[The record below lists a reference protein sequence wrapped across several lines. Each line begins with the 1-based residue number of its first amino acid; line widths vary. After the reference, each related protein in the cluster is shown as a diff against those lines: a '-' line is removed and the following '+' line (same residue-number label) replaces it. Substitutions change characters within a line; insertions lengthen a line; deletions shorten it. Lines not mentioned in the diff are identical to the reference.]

1 MILFLCSALFRSSR
15 SMRGELHMRRN
26 SMKSF
31 LILNFATL
39 LTAIGVY
46 FFKYPNHFST
56 GGVSGITVVLGY
68 YLPNLSLG
76 AINWI
81 INLALLAL
89 GLLCIGKEFGLTTAY
104 VTVALS
110 AMLDLFEG
118 VFPLHQPLTE
128 QPFLELIFGVLLPAI
143 GSALLFH
150 ENASTG
156 GTDIIAM
163 ILKKYSSI
171 NIGSALFL
179 ADALIACS
187 TFLAF
192 GAQTGLFSILG
203 LGIKSIIV
211 NYVMENMNLNKSFTI
226 ITDEADEIIRFIKI
240 DLHRGATILSAQGM
254 FNRTDKTVIM
264 TAVSRA
270 QGIRLQKHI
279 KEVSPHAF
287 VLITNTS
294 EVIGKGFHGGI

>member
-1 MILFLCSALFRSSR
+1 MK
-15 SMRGELHMRRN
+15 GEFQ
-26 SMKSF
+26 MKSRMKIF
-31 LILNFATL
+31 LILNLATL
-39 LTAIGVY
+39 LTAVGVY

-76 AINWI
+76 AINWS
-81 INLALLAL
+81 INLVLLAL
-89 GLLCIGKEFGLTTAY
+89 GMLCIGREFGLTTAY

-118 VFPLHQPLTE
+118 FFPLNQPLTE

-179 ADALIACS
+179 VDALIACS
-187 TFLAF
+187 TFFAF
-192 GAQTGLFSILG
+192 GAETGLFSVFG

-211 NYVMENMNLNKSFTI
+211 NYVMENINLSKSFTI
-226 ITDEADEIIRFIKI
+226 ITDKAEQIIEFIKI
-240 DLHRGATILSAQGM
+240 DLHRGATIHSAQGM
-254 FNRTDKTVIM
+254 FNHTNKTVIM

-270 QGIRLQKHI
+270 QGIRLQKRI
-279 KEVSPHAF
+279 KEEDPHAF
-287 VLITNTS
+287 VMITNTS
-294 EVIGKGFHGGI
+294 EIIGKGFRGGI

>member
-1 MILFLCSALFRSSR
+1 MK
-15 SMRGELHMRRN
+15 GEFQ
-26 SMKSF
+26 MKSRMKIF
-31 LILNFATL
+31 LILNLATL
-39 LTAIGVY
+39 LTAVGVY

-76 AINWI
+76 AINWS
-81 INLALLAL
+81 INLVLLAL
-89 GLLCIGKEFGLTTAY
+89 GMLCIGREFGLTTAY

-118 VFPLHQPLTE
+118 FFPLNQPLTE

-179 ADALIACS
+179 VDALIACS
-187 TFLAF
+187 TFFAF
-192 GAQTGLFSILG
+192 GAETGLFSVFG

-211 NYVMENMNLNKSFTI
+211 NYVMENMNLSKSFTI
-226 ITDEADEIIRFIKI
+226 ITDKAERIIEFIKI
-240 DLHRGATILSAQGM
+240 DLHRGATIHSAQGM
-254 FNRTDKTVIM
+254 FNHTNKTVIM

-270 QGIRLQKHI
+270 QGIRLQKRI
-279 KEVSPHAF
+279 KEEDPHAF
-287 VLITNTS
+287 VMITNTS
-294 EVIGKGFHGGI
+294 EIIGKGFRGGI

>member
-1 MILFLCSALFRSSR
+1 
-15 SMRGELHMRRN
+15 MRRN

>member
-1 MILFLCSALFRSSR
+1 ME
-15 SMRGELHMRRN
+15 GEFQ
-26 SMKSF
+26 MKSRMKIF
-31 LILNFATL
+31 LILNLATL
-39 LTAIGVY
+39 LTAVGVY

-76 AINWI
+76 AINWS
-81 INLALLAL
+81 INLVLLAL
-89 GLLCIGKEFGLTTAY
+89 GMLCIGREFGLTTAY

-118 VFPLHQPLTE
+118 FFPLNQPLTE

-179 ADALIACS
+179 VDALIACS
-187 TFLAF
+187 TFFAF
-192 GAQTGLFSILG
+192 GAETGLFSVFG

-211 NYVMENMNLNKSFTI
+211 NYVMENMNLSKSFTI
-226 ITDEADEIIRFIKI
+226 ITDKAERIIEFIKI
-240 DLHRGATILSAQGM
+240 DLHRGATIHSAQGM
-254 FNRTDKTVIM
+254 FNHTNKTVIM

-270 QGIRLQKHI
+270 QGIRLQKRI
-279 KEVSPHAF
+279 KEEDPHAF
-287 VLITNTS
+287 VMITNTS
-294 EVIGKGFHGGI
+294 EIIGKGFRGGI

>member
-1 MILFLCSALFRSSR
+1 ME
-15 SMRGELHMRRN
+15 GEFQ
-26 SMKSF
+26 MKSRMKIF
-31 LILNFATL
+31 LILNLATL
-39 LTAIGVY
+39 LTAVGVY

-76 AINWI
+76 AINWS
-81 INLALLAL
+81 INLVLLAL
-89 GLLCIGKEFGLTTAY
+89 GMLCIGREFGLTTAY

-118 VFPLHQPLTE
+118 LFPLNQPLTE

-179 ADALIACS
+179 VDALIACS
-187 TFLAF
+187 TFFAF
-192 GAQTGLFSILG
+192 GAETGLFSVFG

-211 NYVMENMNLNKSFTI
+211 NYVMENMNLSKSFTI
-226 ITDEADEIIRFIKI
+226 ITDKAERIIEFIKI
-240 DLHRGATILSAQGM
+240 DLHRGATIHSAQGM
-254 FNRTDKTVIM
+254 FNHTNKTVIM

-270 QGIRLQKHI
+270 QGIRLQKRI
-279 KEVSPHAF
+279 KEEDPHAF
-287 VLITNTS
+287 VMITNTS
-294 EVIGKGFHGGI
+294 EIIGKGFRGGI

>member
-1 MILFLCSALFRSSR
+1 ME
-15 SMRGELHMRRN
+15 GEFQ
-26 SMKSF
+26 MKSRMKIF
-31 LILNFATL
+31 LILNLATL
-39 LTAIGVY
+39 LTAVGVY

-76 AINWI
+76 AINWS
-81 INLALLAL
+81 INLVLLAL
-89 GLLCIGKEFGLTTAY
+89 GMLCIGREFGLTTAY

-118 VFPLHQPLTE
+118 FFPLNQPLTE

-179 ADALIACS
+179 VDALIACS
-187 TFLAF
+187 TFFAF
-192 GAQTGLFSILG
+192 GAETGLFSVFG

-211 NYVMENMNLNKSFTI
+211 NYVMENMNLSKSFTI
-226 ITDEADEIIRFIKI
+226 ITDKAEQIIEFIKI
-240 DLHRGATILSAQGM
+240 DLHRGATIHSAQGM
-254 FNRTDKTVIM
+254 FNHTNKTVIM

-270 QGIRLQKHI
+270 QGIRLQKRI
-279 KEVSPHAF
+279 KEEDPHAF
-287 VLITNTS
+287 VMITNTS
-294 EVIGKGFHGGI
+294 EIIGKGFRGGI

>member
-1 MILFLCSALFRSSR
+1 MK
-15 SMRGELHMRRN
+15 GEFQ
-26 SMKSF
+26 MKSRMKTF
-31 LILNFATL
+31 LILNLATL
-39 LTAIGVY
+39 LTAVGVY

-76 AINWI
+76 AINWS

-89 GLLCIGKEFGLTTAY
+89 GLLCIGREFGLTTAY

-118 VFPLHQPLTE
+118 FFPLNQPLTE

-179 ADALIACS
+179 VDALIACS
-187 TFLAF
+187 T
-192 GAQTGLFSILG
+192 
-203 LGIKSIIV
+203 
-211 NYVMENMNLNKSFTI
+211 
-226 ITDEADEIIRFIKI
+226 
-240 DLHRGATILSAQGM
+240 
-254 FNRTDKTVIM
+254 
-264 TAVSRA
+264 
-270 QGIRLQKHI
+270 
-279 KEVSPHAF
+279 
-287 VLITNTS
+287 
-294 EVIGKGFHGGI
+294 